1 MPKYYV
7 TYDRTYL
14 INANDSID
22 AIDNAE
28 LNGEQIAEDIFVEEA
43 DDE

>member
-1 MPKYYV
+1 MRKFYV
-7 TYDRTYL
+7 TYDRTYV
-14 INANDSID
+14 IRANDDID

-28 LNGEQIAEDIFVEEA
+28 LNGEQIAGEIFVEEV

>member
-43 DDE
+43 DNE